1 MAWTD
6 RSHLFESSL
15 FLFALLT
22 VLFFVLEQ
30 LGVGGNSLFFERYML
45 QTAPFLGIIAFGLSP
60 KVTVSRLL
68 IFISLLTLSHGMLWR
83 YALRG

>member
-1 MAWTD
+1 M
-6 RSHLFESSL
+6 
-15 FLFALLT
+15 
-22 VLFFVLEQ
+22 
-30 LGVGGNSLFFERYML
+30 GGNSLFFERYML

-60 KVTVSRLL
+60 EVTVPRLL